1 MNVKRRLAVS
11 GGLMAA
17 LLLTLAILWTG
28 FNMMLL
34 PVSSADE
41 NKTVLVSIPPGAGT
55 GQIGQIL
62 AGERVIHSAFAFR
75 IYTRLMGLDKE
86 FIAGQYELSPAAD
99 MKEIINKIIKGEV
112 YLDTQ
117 WFTIPEGFTVEQ
129 MAESLTA
136 RQLMNGRRFLEIA
149 SHPPESLVEQFPFL
163 KDAAGSDC
171 RYALEGYL
179 FPDTYQISR
188 GASEEEI
195 VYLMLSRM
203 KRIID
208 SRFEQ
213 RVRELGMTTHQVIT
227 LASIVEKEAVAA
239 GERKRI
245 ASVFFNRLAD
255 NYLLQSCAT
264 VQFVLGEA
272 KPVLSTRDTLIE
284 SPYNTYL
291 NPGLPPGP
299 ISAPGESSIKA
310 VLYPEQSSYYY
321 FVSKNDGSGEHYFSR
336 TLQEHNLNKAR
347 AEQNKAHTSNPG
359 Q

>member
-17 LLLTLAILWTG
+17 LLLTLAVLWTG

-34 PVSSADE
+34 PVNSSDE
-41 NKTVLVSIPPGAGT
+41 NKTVLVSIPPGADT
-55 GQIGQIL
+55 GQIGRIL
-62 AGERVIHSAFAFR
+62 AGEGVIHNAYAFR
-75 IYTRLMGLDKE
+75 IYARLMGLDKE
-86 FIAGQYELSPAAD
+86 FIAGQYELSPASD
-99 MKEIINKIIKGEV
+99 LKEIMEKITGGEV
-112 YLDTQ
+112 YLDTE

-129 MAESLTA
+129 MAESLSGQ
-136 RQLMNGRRFLEIA
+136 QLLDGCRFLEIA
-149 SHPPESLVEQFPFL
+149 SNPPESMIEQFPFV
-163 KDAAGSDC
+163 KDAVGGGG
-171 RYALEGYL
+171 YVLEGYL
-179 FPDTYQISR
+179 FPDTYQINR

-195 VYLMLSRM
+195 ICLMLSRM
-203 KRIID
+203 NRIID
-208 SRFEQ
+208 QRFEQ
-213 RVRELGMTTHQVIT
+213 RARELGMTPYQITT

-245 ASVFFNRLAD
+245 ASVFYNRLAD

-264 VQFVLGEA
+264 IQFILGET
-272 KPVLSTRDTLIE
+272 KPVLSTKDTLIE

-299 ISAPGESSIKA
+299 ICSPGESSIKA
-310 VLYPEQSSYYY
+310 VLYPEQSNYYY
-321 FVSKNDGSGEHYFSR
+321 FVSKNDGSGEHYFGR
-336 TLQEHNLNKAR
+336 TLEEHNQNIAR

>member
-11 GGLMAA
+11 GGIVAA
-17 LLLTLAILWTG
+17 LLLILATLAG

-34 PVSSADE
+34 PVNSTAT
-41 NKTVLVSIPPGAGT
+41 NKTVIVDIPPGAGT
-55 GQIGQIL
+55 GQIGKIL
-62 AGERVIHSAFAFR
+62 AGEGVIHNALAFR

-86 FIAGQYELSPAAD
+86 FIAGRYELCPAD
-99 MKEIINKIIKGEV
+99 GMKEIIDKIIKGEV
-112 YLDTQ
+112 YQDTV

-129 MAESLTA
+129 MAKSLSSQ
-136 RQLMNGRRFLEIA
+136 QLVDDRRFLKIV
-149 SHPPESLVEQFPFL
+149 SSPPESLIEQFPFL
-163 KDAAGSDC
+163 KEAAGGDC
-171 RYALEGYL
+171 GYALEGYL

-195 VYLMLSRM
+195 IYLMLSRM
-203 KRIID
+203 NRIID

-213 RVRELGMTTHQVIT
+213 RARELGMTTHQVIT

-239 GERKRI
+239 GERKLI

-264 VQFVLGEA
+264 VQFILGEA
-272 KPVLSTRDTLIE
+272 KPVLSTKDTLIE

-291 NPGLPPGP
+291 HPGLPPGP
-299 ISAPGESSIKA
+299 ISAPGESSINA
-310 VLYPEQSSYYY
+310 VLYPEQTSYYY

-347 AEQNKAHTSNPG
+347 AEQNRADSSPSG